1 MTRTPE
7 EPATKRPPG
16 RPARISRDAIVEAVA
31 ATANLDTM
39 TVREVA
45 ARLQVTH
52 GALYRWVRTRDE
64 LVDLVSETLV
74 DRVVRRVDGAAGDP
88 PAAPELLRRLGWAMH
103 DEFLALPG
111 YATHL
116 SRPHRHHG
124 PSVERIRDAVVTALV
139 RDGVDEAMAEQSWQI
154 FVTCTVGWLAA
165 VENAQHPGARTP
177 RFAVFL
183 DVLVRGLP
191 ARDPDA
197 DRPAGTGPPTPN
209 AGRP

>member
-74 DRVVRRVDGAAGDP
+74 DRVVRTVDGAAGDP

-139 RDGVDEAMAEQSWQI
+139 RDGVGEAMAEQSWQI

-177 RFAVFL
+177 HFAVFL

-197 DRPAGTGPPTPN
+197 DRPAGTEPPTPD